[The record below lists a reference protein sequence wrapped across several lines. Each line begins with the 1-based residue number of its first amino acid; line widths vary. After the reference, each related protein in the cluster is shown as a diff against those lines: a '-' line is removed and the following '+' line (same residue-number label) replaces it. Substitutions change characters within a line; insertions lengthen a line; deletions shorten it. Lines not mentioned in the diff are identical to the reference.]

1 MNFNFTLC
9 CETCSKPTNIRLGMS
24 NRAEQPLRF
33 ACPSC
38 GAGID
43 IVLAG
48 GKMTLTGAKQVQ
60 PTAPFDAK
68 TPFADLHLDFPVS
81 FEPYEMGMTPFM
93 RAAARVGMKEM
104 HLHQARLHVLDQNHE
119 HVRRFK
125 TMLTVYANDKLVP
138 FKLNLHKFFE
148 IDVASDSPQ
157 DVEAA
162 LYVLIA
168 KMMLPFEYPLQ
179 GKDAVD
185 QYLQV
190 LYDLHG
196 KARASLEGFVS
207 EIVGN
212 SFLGNLHRDILGIYP
227 RILDAELA
235 LRPVLLLDFDE
246 GYAKKCI
253 PMRISAR
260 QFDDFK
266 DLYKDIS
273 EVLSRQLVLVAG
285 INNLTK
291 RASHN
296 AFAEKLNKSGKNTA
310 PVDLDAYAD
319 VVFGLKSE
327 HLDDCWY
334 AMLDGSISNHLRNAI
349 AHTKTEYDDITQ
361 LVTYFPKKEGMEQ
374 AQGQTIYFL
383 EFMRLLLVSYR
394 EMRRLHHLLK
404 ALNYY
409 YLLHMAPAKANGT
422 S

>member
-1 MNFNFTLC
+1 
-9 CETCSKPTNIRLGMS
+9 MS
-24 NRAEQPLRF
+24 NRAEQPLRL
-33 ACPSC
+33 ACPNC
-38 GAGID
+38 GAAID
-43 IVLAG
+43 IVVAA

-81 FEPYEMGMTPFM
+81 FEPYKMGMTPFM
-93 RAAARVGMKEM
+93 RAAARVGIKEM
-104 HLHQARLHVLDQNHE
+104 DLHQSRLHVLDQNHE
-119 HVRRFK
+119 QVRRFK
-125 TMLTVYANDKLVP
+125 TMLAVYANNKLVP
-138 FKLNLHKFFE
+138 FKLNLRKYFNIE
-148 IDVASDSPQ
+148 VASDSPQ

-162 LYVLIA
+162 LYMLIA

-179 GKDAVD
+179 SKVAVD

-190 LYDLHG
+190 LHDLHG
-196 KARASLEGFVS
+196 KERAGLEGFVV

-212 SFLGNLHRDILGIYP
+212 SFLGNLHRDILDIYP

-246 GYAKKCI
+246 GYAKNPT
-253 PMRISAR
+253 PMRVSTR
-260 QFDDFK
+260 RFDDFK

-285 INNLTK
+285 INNLIK
-291 RASHN
+291 RGNHD
-296 AFAEKLNKSGKNTA
+296 AFKEKLNRFGKNTA
-310 PVDLDAYAD
+310 PDDLDAYAD
-319 VVFGLKSE
+319 VVFGLKSD

-334 AMLDGSISNHLRNAI
+334 LMLDGSISNHLRNAI

-361 LVTYFPKKEGMEQ
+361 LVTYFPKREGMEQ

-394 EMRRLHHLLK
+394 EARRLHHLAK

-409 YLLHMAPAKANGT
+409 YLLHMTSSNASGT
-422 S
+422 L